1 MTHTEKAP
9 SLVVIG
15 AGPGGYPAAYLA
27 ADHGMEVTLIDKDP
41 NPGGV
46 CLYRGCIP
54 SKALL
59 HVSNIMNDANSA
71 SEWGVQFDPPEI
83 HLPSLREQ
91 KDKIVTR
98 LTNGL
103 GAMAKQRN
111 VTFMQGTAKFLD
123 KRTVRVSNSGDAP
136 VDLTFDYAIIS
147 TGSHPSSL
155 PGLDITDPRIM
166 DSTSALELD
175 DIPQSL
181 LVIGGGYI
189 GLELG
194 SVYSALGSDVTV
206 VEMANRLLPEVDPD
220 LVKPLQSRLE
230 TTFTSILLE
239 TSVENVSNDGKRL
252 RVDMRSILG
261 ETQTDSYDKILVAVG
276 RRPFSADL
284 GLEMTSVKIDQ
295 NGFIETDVQCKT
307 EHNNIYAIGDVAG
320 NPMLAHKATAEAR
333 IAVESIQ
340 GMSSIFDP
348 AAIPAIVFTDP
359 EIAWA
364 GLTETQAKSK
374 GIAVD
379 TISFPWIASGR
390 AMTVGHTDGLTKLV
404 VEPSS
409 QRVLGVGVVG
419 YGAGELIGE
428 GVLAIEMGSRV
439 EDIAMSIHPH
449 PTLSETI
456 SEAAHLFFGHNPHY
470 IQRK

>member
-1 MTHTEKAP
+1 VTHTATTP
-9 SLVVIG
+9 SLVIIG

-27 ADHGMEVTLIDKDP
+27 ADYGMEVTLIDKDP

-59 HVSNIMNDANSA
+59 HVSNILNDANSA
-71 SEWGVQFDPPEI
+71 SEWGVQFDSPKI
-83 HLPSLREQ
+83 HLPSIRKQ
-91 KDKIVTR
+91 KDKIVSR

-123 KRTVRVSNSGDAP
+123 ESTVRVSKTGDEP
-136 VDLTFDYAIIS
+136 VDFTFDYAIIS
-147 TGSHPSSL
+147 TGSHPSPL

-175 DIPQSL
+175 EIPQSL

-220 LVKPLQSRLE
+220 LVKPLQSKLE

-239 TSVENVSNDGKRL
+239 TSVEDVSNDGDRL
-252 RVDMRSILG
+252 SVVMRSILG
-261 ETQTDSYDKILVAVG
+261 ETTTDSYDKILVAVG
-276 RRPFSADL
+276 RKPFSADL
-284 GLEMTSVKIDQ
+284 GLEMTNVKIDQ
-295 NGFIETDVQCKT
+295 NGFIDTNAQCKT
-307 EHNNIYAIGDVAG
+307 AHNNIYAIGDVAG

-333 IAVESIQ
+333 IAIESIQ
-340 GMSSIFDP
+340 GMTSSFDP

-364 GLTETQAKSK
+364 GLTESQAKAK
-374 GIAVD
+374 GISVE

-404 VEPSS
+404 VEPST

-439 EDIAMSIHPH
+439 EDIALSIHPH